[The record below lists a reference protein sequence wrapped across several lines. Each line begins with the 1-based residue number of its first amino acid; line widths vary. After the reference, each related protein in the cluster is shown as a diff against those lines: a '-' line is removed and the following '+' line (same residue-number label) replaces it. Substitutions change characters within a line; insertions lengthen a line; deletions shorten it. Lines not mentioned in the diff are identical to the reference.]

1 MDFDVLIRGGRVVSG
16 EKNAVPVAADVGIK
30 DGQIVTVERLEQ
42 VNAARVIGADG
53 MIVAPGF
60 IDVHVH
66 SEIALLGGRHRYAG
80 LFQGVTAQLTA
91 PDGFGWAPL
100 TGQLAQELWD
110 TTAFSTGIDTD
121 NHMGVDT
128 SSLEGYLDSFTGKL
142 PANLVLQVPHCAV
155 RVEAMGWEPRA
166 ATPDELGRMKR
177 RVADWLDAGAVSLCL
192 GLDYQP
198 SAFATTCELVELAKV
213 AAADGGIYAAH
224 IRYNSLGRAGAWL
237 ETLEIA
243 RQANIPVH
251 VSHEYVDELSAPM
264 LDADEDISFESYLY
278 PAGCTHLAMTLPV
291 WAQRGGS
298 AGLRE
303 RLTDWA
309 FRYEVEAWLERYVAA
324 AYARGE
330 RFVFVDT
337 PSGRYLG
344 LDFAEAARSE
354 DLSPGAF
361 GLKVLTEEYPY
372 ATLVFHRAVTPGSWE
387 RVRKQTLAHPNMMVA
402 SDGIYTGAYGHPRG
416 YACFA
421 RVLAMVREEKTVS
434 LPEAIYKMSGFP
446 AERFGIKDRGFLKPG
461 MAADVVIFDPETV
474 KARATW
480 SEPHL
485 TPTGISVVLVNGEI
499 VIDNGR
505 ATDALPGK
513 VVR

>member
-1 MDFDVLIRGGRVVSG
+1 MDLDILIKGGQVITG
-16 EKNAVPVAADVGIK
+16 EKDALPVSVDVGIK
-30 DGQIVTVERLEQ
+30 NGRIVAVARLES
-42 VNAARVIGADG
+42 VNAAHTIDADG
-53 MIVAPGF
+53 LVVAPGF

-66 SEIALLGGRHRYAG
+66 SEIALLGERHCHAG
-80 LFQGVTAQLTA
+80 LFQGVTTQLTA

-100 TGQLAQELWD
+100 TGQKARDLWE
-110 TTAFSTGIDTD
+110 TTAFSTGMDD
-121 NHMGVDT
+121 RGVDT
-128 SSLEGYLDSFTGKL
+128 SSTEGYLDSFTGRL
-142 PANLVLQVPHCAV
+142 PGNLALQVPHCAV

-166 ATPDELGRMKR
+166 ATPAELEGMKR
-177 RVADWLDAGAVSLCL
+177 RVADWMRAGAVSLCL

-198 SAFATTCELVELAKV
+198 SAFATTHELAELAKV
-213 AAADGGIYAAH
+213 AAAHGGIYAAH
-224 IRYNSLGRAGAWL
+224 IRSSSLGRAGAWL

-243 RQANIPVH
+243 RRAGVPVH
-251 VSHEYVDELSAPM
+251 VSHESVDDISAPM
-264 LDADEDISFESYLY
+264 LDVGEDVTFESYLY

-303 RLTDWA
+303 RLKDWA
-309 FRYEVEAWLERYVAA
+309 FRFEVAGWLERYFAA

-344 LDFAEAARSE
+344 LDFAEAARLE

-372 ATLVFHRAVTPGSWE
+372 ATMIFHRAASPYVWE
-387 RVRKQTLAHPNMMVA
+387 NVRKQTLAHPKMMVA
-402 SDGIYTGAYGHPRG
+402 SDGIYTGEYGHPRG

-421 RVLAMVREEKTVS
+421 RILEMVREEKTVS

-446 AERFGIKDRGFLKPG
+446 AERFGIKDRGVLKPG

-474 KARATW
+474 KAHATW
-480 SEPHL
+480 QEPRL
-485 TPTGISVVLVNGEI
+485 TPTGIPFVLVNGEI
-499 VIDNGR
+499 VIAKGR
-505 ATDALPGK
+505 ANGALPGK